1 MGCRGKCSE
10 RYISIVESV
19 NAVEIEVGRSGDWRD
34 GGIVKFEI
42 VIEEIFNCDE
52 SSIVIVSCVCHS
64 SLRAIYSFSV
74 LFNAAPLFSSYSD
87 YDHFYFFF
95 QYSEEDIPEARFSY
109 DLSPMAVMI
118 KKKGKHWYEFIT
130 TMCALIGGTFTVLG
144 LLSSFL
150 NSIFKS
156 KRI

>member
-10 RYISIVESV
+10 RDISIVESV
-19 NAVEIEVGRSGDWRD
+19 EMVEIEVGRSGDWRD
-34 GGIVKFEI
+34 RGILKFEI
-42 VIEEIFNCDE
+42 LIEKLFNCYE

-95 QYSEEDIPEARFSY
+95 
-109 DLSPMAVMI
+109 LSV
-118 KKKGKHWYEFIT
+118 F
-130 TMCALIGGTFTVLG
+130 
-144 LLSSFL
+144 
-150 NSIFKS
+150 
-156 KRI
+156 

>member
-19 NAVEIEVGRSGDWRD
+19 NAVEIEVGRSGDLRD

-64 SLRAIYSFSV
+64 LLRAIYSLSV

-87 YDHFYFFF
+87 
-95 QYSEEDIPEARFSY
+95 
-109 DLSPMAVMI
+109 
-118 KKKGKHWYEFIT
+118 
-130 TMCALIGGTFTVLG
+130 
-144 LLSSFL
+144 
-150 NSIFKS
+150 
-156 KRI
+156 